1 MKKQK
6 NTMMTFG
13 LLLISL
19 ISAQAQSNNTKDY
32 KVQGYAFAAPVVT
45 NGGGNGAQVG
55 AGVEGLVYQG
65 LGAGAEL
72 SYLSTVTGFRSGL
85 GVFSPNVSYHFLN
98 ATKSGKVVPFVTG
111 GYTLFF
117 RNGTASGFNY
127 GGGVNY
133 WFKER
138 VGLRFEVR
146 DQVFV
151 NNGTGHFVG
160 FRAGIS
166 FR

>member
-1 MKKQK
+1 MQKQK
-6 NTMMTFG
+6 IKMTAIS
-13 LLLISL
+13 LLLMC
-19 ISAQAQSNNTKDY
+19 SANALAQSNNTKEY
-32 KVQGYAFAAPVVT
+32 KGQGYAFVAPVVT

-55 AGVEGLVYQG
+55 GGAEGLVYQG

-72 SYLSTVTGFRSGL
+72 SYLSTVTGFRDGL

-111 GYTLFF
+111 GYTLYF
-117 RNGTASGFNY
+117 RSGKAHGFNY

-146 DQVFV
+146 DQVFL

>member
-6 NTMMTFG
+6 NIMMAFG
-13 LLLISL
+13 LLLVL
-19 ISAQAQSNNTKDY
+19 LVSAQAQNNTKEY

-45 NGGGNGAQVG
+45 NGGGTGAQVG
-55 AGVEGLVYQG
+55 AGAEGLIYKGV
-65 LGAGAEL
+65 GAGAEL
-72 SYLSTVTGFRSGL
+72 SYLSTVTGFRSGV
-85 GVFSPNVSYHFLN
+85 GVFSPNASYHFLN
-98 ATKSGKVVPFVTG
+98 ATKSGKLVPFVTG

-117 RNGTASGFNY
+117 RNGVAHGFNY

-146 DQVFV
+146 DQVLV